1 MQKDSTLASRVLK
14 FIQNMSLK
22 DPLQPVC
29 IIQECLS
36 QCVKRQVD
44 HIGKQILSKLM
55 GEWRLMDELF
65 VLRAIYLLGSG
76 VSSFN
81 LGNPQKNCLLVF
93 PSNCR
98 K

>member
-36 QCVKRQVD
+36 QCIKRQVD

-81 LGNPQKNCLLVF
+81 LGNPPKNCLLVF